1 MLEHDA
7 INVKNISWKT
17 YCAVGIEGNLFS
29 NELMHKSE
37 VQQGQQWTT
46 TIEGIC
52 KNTSCGGDL
61 NGVV

>member
-1 MLEHDA
+1 
-7 INVKNISWKT
+7 
-17 YCAVGIEGNLFS
+17 
-29 NELMHKSE
+29 MHKSE

-46 TIEGIC
+46 TIGGIC